1 MIVTIRHGMI
11 LFLGQETRR
20 PLDSTIPKAF
30 TRTKDDSLLK
40 HSFPLESIDKPRGFS
55 GEISLIGIG

>member
-1 MIVTIRHGMI
+1 MI